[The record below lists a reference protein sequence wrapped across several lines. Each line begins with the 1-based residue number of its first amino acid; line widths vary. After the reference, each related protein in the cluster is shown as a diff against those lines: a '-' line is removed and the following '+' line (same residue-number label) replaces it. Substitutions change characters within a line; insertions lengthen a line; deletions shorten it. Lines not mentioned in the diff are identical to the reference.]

1 MNSSFVIHPWKV
13 IQTAFDPAEQRF
25 AESLMSLGNG
35 AMGLRGNFEEY
46 YSGDSLPGTYI
57 GGVWFPD
64 KTRVGWWKNGYP
76 AYFGKVIN
84 AMNLIGLDVRVG
96 GVRLDAGALE
106 VVRFYRE
113 LDMLSGVLRREMVL
127 RTPSGLVT
135 LSAERFVSMADATC
149 LALRFEVTPDYEAEV
164 SITALLDGEVRNQD
178 SNYDEA
184 FWEQV
189 DAGVVEHAA
198 GAYLVS
204 RTRENPYGTPQF
216 TVAGSFRVL
225 TQMEYVSDEARLG
238 FVSLTF
244 SQQVAAGEKAG
255 LDKIVC
261 IATDR
266 DYEAEGIADTVRRF
280 ARGSA
285 KLGYEGLRALHTAA
299 WAAKWERA
307 DVTIQGDDEA
317 QQGIRFNLFHL
328 LCTYTGED
336 ARLNIGPKGF
346 TGEKY
351 GGATYWDTEAYCFPV
366 YLAIAGD
373 QVARQLLQ
381 YRHDQ
386 LPGAYHNA
394 AQQGLPGAL
403 YPMVT
408 FNGIECHNEWEITFM
423 ELHRNG
429 AIAHAIYEYTTYTG
443 DRSYLLNEGLDVLL
457 GIARFWAG
465 RVHFN
470 ERTGTYMIHGVTGPN
485 EYENN
490 VNNNW
495 YTNRIAAWCLDFFRY
510 AYLDATAEK
519 RAELMVTPEELE
531 QMRIIAGLMYYPR
544 DEELGIF
551 VQHDT
556 FLDKDLMPANA
567 LDPEDRPL
575 NQHWS
580 WDRILRSCFIKQAD
594 VLQGLYFLG
603 HLYDRDT
610 KKRNFD
616 FYEPMTVH
624 ESSLS
629 PCVHAILA
637 AEIGY
642 DNKAV
647 ELYYRTARLDL
658 DNINHD
664 TEDGLHITSMSGSWL
679 AIVRGFAGMRT
690 DNGLSFWPF
699 LPEGWGAYSFRFEYR
714 GRVIR
719 FEMNAEGARLTLLS
733 GDALTLFMWDEE
745 IRLEDEWSKG
755 EGVSGEETV
764 YFG

>member
-1 MNSSFVIHPWKV
+1 MNGNFVVHPWKV
-13 IQTAFDPAEQRF
+13 IQTAFDPKDQRF

-35 AMGLRGNFEEY
+35 AMGLRGNFEEH
-46 YSGDSLPGTYI
+46 YSGDSLQGTYI

-76 AYFGKVIN
+76 KYFGKVIN
-84 AMNLIGLDVRVG
+84 AMNLTGLDVSVNG
-96 GVRLDAGALE
+96 ERLDIARQE
-106 VVRFYRE
+106 IIHFYRE
-113 LDMLSGVLRREMVL
+113 LDLYTGILRREMTIKTQAGVIKVF
-127 RTPSGLVT
+127 S
-135 LSAERFVSMADATC
+135 ERFVSMADSS
-149 LALRFEVTPDYEAEV
+149 LMALRYEVIPDFDADIVIKAY
-164 SITALLDGEVRNQD
+164 LDGRVHNED
-178 SNYDEA
+178 SNYDEL
-184 FWEQV
+184 FWDQL

-204 RTRENPYGTPQF
+204 QTRENPFGTPRF
-216 TVAGSFRVL
+216 TVAGAFRVQ
-225 TQMEYVSDEARLG
+225 TAMDFVDYAVEDG
-238 FVSLTF
+238 FVTLEFASKLY
-244 SQQVAAGEKAG
+244 AGEKAS
-255 LDKIVC
+255 LDKIINV
-261 IATDR
+261 ATDR
-266 DYEAEGIADTVRRF
+266 DYDQEGLADYAKRFVR
-280 ARGSA
+280 ADA
-285 KLGYEGLRALHTAA
+285 KLGYEVLKTLHTAA
-299 WAAKWERA
+299 WASKWERA
-307 DVTIQGDDEA
+307 DVVIEGDEAA

-328 LCTYTGED
+328 LSTYTGED

-366 YLAIAGD
+366 YLATAGEA
-373 QVARQLLQ
+373 VAKQLLH
-381 YRHDQ
+381 YRHNQ
-386 LPGAYHNA
+386 LKGAYHNA

-423 ELHRNG
+423 EIHRNG
-429 AIAHAIYEYTTYTG
+429 AIAHAIYDYTVYTG
-443 DRSYLLNEGLDVLL
+443 DETYLLNEGLDVLL

-465 RVHFN
+465 RVHRN
-470 ERTGTYMIHGVTGPN
+470 ERTGQYMMHGVTGPN

-495 YTNRIAAWCLDFFRY
+495 YTNRIAAWCLDFFM
-510 AYLDATAEK
+510 DSFD
-519 RAELMVTPEELE
+519 RAAAAKKQQLGVKEEELA
-531 QMRIIAGLMYYPR
+531 QMRSIVTNMYYPV

-556 FLDKDLMPANA
+556 FLDKHLMNASDLK
-567 LDPEDRPL
+567 PEDRPL
-575 NQHWS
+575 NQKWS

-603 HLYDRDT
+603 HLYDRDA

-642 DNKAV
+642 EQKAV
-647 ELYYRTARLDL
+647 ELYHRTARLDL

-664 TEDGLHITSMSGSWL
+664 TDDGLHITSMSGSWL
-679 AIVRGFAGMRT
+679 VIAQGFAGMRT
-690 DNGLSFWPF
+690 TKAGLSFWPF
-699 LPEGWGAYSFRFEYR
+699 LPQGWTSYSFRLDYR
-714 GRVIR
+714 GSIIN
-719 FEMNAEGARLTLLS
+719 FEMNEEGVKLS
-733 GDALTLFMWDEE
+733 LIAGDAPQMNVWDED
-745 IRLEDEWSKG
+745 IVLETEWSKRRV
-755 EGVSGEETV
+755 EG
-764 YFG
+764 